1 MHGSRWS
8 PQPKMFLSFFATRCL
23 IKSSPIQ
30 SSRPN
35 WKIDQFLAWIK
46 YISKKACKIGKIISV
61 DEQTCGFKG
70 WNASKLRI
78 TYNKEG
84 NGFQCDALCDDSYTF
99 TFYFRHD
106 PPPEKYNAI
115 GISLIHARVMYFFDS
130 CGDEYH
136 ICGVDNLYMSDK
148 FFKDTFNYNKKINLH
163 GVTRKSVSGLPESI
177 VQEEVSNKNIKRRSE
192 APFVLQS

>member
-1 MHGSRWS
+1 MNWETYWSIHGTWIGSITTGEDEICVATRIWHKQKRFHKTMHGSRWS

-23 IKSSPIQ
+23 IKPSPIQ

-84 NGFQCDALCDDSYTF
+84 NGFQCNALCDDGYTF

-115 GISLIHARVMYFFDS
+115 GISPIHARVM
-130 CGDEYH
+130 
-136 ICGVDNLYMSDK
+136 
-148 FFKDTFNYNKKINLH
+148 
-163 GVTRKSVSGLPESI
+163 
-177 VQEEVSNKNIKRRSE
+177 
-192 APFVLQS
+192 